1 MGVPYD
7 SIRSAMDNYEKER
20 YFNIPVEGTV
30 RNR

>member
-20 YFNIPVEGTV
+20 SFNIAVEGPV
-30 RNR
+30 RPR